1 MRARTLAALMAVL
14 LLAWPVAAQD
24 QRGTIEGTVKD
35 TSGAVLPGVTV
46 EAKSSTGVV
55 LSTTSDA
62 QGAFRFPSV
71 VQGVYQVRANL
82 ASFSPQKFAEVNLGL
97 GQIKR
102 LEFALSLAGV
112 QETVSVTAESP
123 IV

>member
-1 MRARTLAALMAVL
+1 MGQPVLPASALFVGLTEGPAGFPAGSLTLIALLQEDKTPMRARTLAALMAVL

-46 EAKSSTGVV
+46 EAKTNTGVV

-62 QGAFRFPSV
+62 SGVFRFPSV
-71 VQGVYQVRANL
+71 LPGVY
-82 ASFSPQKFAEVNLGL
+82 K
-97 GQIKR
+97 
-102 LEFALSLAGV
+102 
-112 QETVSVTAESP
+112 
-123 IV
+123 